1 MRYRYIA
8 PWVNIT
14 QTTVLD
20 LSARGKSLIVKK
32 EEYAIIG
39 QSRLIMHVLYRDK
52 NAVYVTCLSFFV
64 SKELNLSLWTMN

>member
-1 MRYRYIA
+1 MRFRYIA

-32 EEYAIIG
+32 EEYAIISQTG
-39 QSRLIMHVLYRDK
+39 LIMHVLYRD
-52 NAVYVTCLSFFV
+52 NARCLCHLLVGFRQ
-64 SKELNLSLWTMN
+64 

>member
-1 MRYRYIA
+1 MRYRYVA

-39 QSRLIMHVLYRDK
+39 QSRFIMHVLYRD
-52 NAVYVTCLSFFV
+52 NAR
-64 SKELNLSLWTMN
+64 KELNLSLWTMN

>member
-1 MRYRYIA
+1 MRYRYVA

-39 QSRLIMHVLYRDK
+39 QSRLIMHVLYRD
-52 NAVYVTCLSFFV
+52 NAR
-64 SKELNLSLWTMN
+64 KELNLSLWTMN